1 MAPKALAPKAL
12 AAERPWEGSKS
23 RLPEWGS
30 VAGSPGRRAAE
41 AAIHSPFQ
49 PEGEKLLERETA
61 RDETSG
67 GLSGGAK
74 RLRRSRWERGTRER
88 VARGGVRPGAGAGG
102 HTTKIRWMLSV
113 VAQRLTSEGCLGL

>member
-1 MAPKALAPKAL
+1 MAPKALAPKALAPKAL

-49 PEGEKLLERETA
+49 PEGEKLFWRGRQRET
-61 RDETSG
+61 RNV
-67 GLSGGAK
+67 
-74 RLRRSRWERGTRER
+74 RRSKWRRE
-88 VARGGVRPGAGAGG
+88 APAAEPLGAWHA
-102 HTTKIRWMLSV
+102 
-113 VAQRLTSEGCLGL
+113 

>member
-1 MAPKALAPKAL
+1 MAPKALAPKALAPKAL

-49 PEGEKLLERETA
+49 PEGEKLFGEGDGA
-61 RDETSG
+61 RR
-67 GLSGGAK
+67 K
-74 RLRRSRWERGTRER
+74 RQA
-88 VARGGVRPGAGAGG
+88 V
-102 HTTKIRWMLSV
+102 
-113 VAQRLTSEGCLGL
+113 

>member
-23 RLPEWGS
+23 RLAEGGS

-49 PEGEKLLERETA
+49 PEGEKLFGEGDGA
-61 RDETSG
+61 RR
-67 GLSGGAK
+67 K
-74 RLRRSRWERGTRER
+74 RPA
-88 VARGGVRPGAGAGG
+88 V
-102 HTTKIRWMLSV
+102 
-113 VAQRLTSEGCLGL
+113 

>member
-12 AAERPWEGSKS
+12 AAGRPWEGSES

-49 PEGEKLLERETA
+49 PEGEKLFGEGDGA
-61 RDETSG
+61 R
-67 GLSGGAK
+67 
-74 RLRRSRWERGTRER
+74 RNVRRSEWWRE
-88 VARGGVRPGAGAGG
+88 APAAEPLGAWHA
-102 HTTKIRWMLSV
+102 
-113 VAQRLTSEGCLGL
+113 